1 MRRAMQRLNGDDQ
14 QRKVGNSY
22 SQQNRARTQARL
34 NAMKA
39 EGIVPMRPRDEE
51 TMRKKQEA
59 NAKAPRTISERAI
72 RVPRVG
78 VTPAPQRR
86 PLVDCLPKR
95 RGEVEIRTNEGN
107 YVRPAAPPGAIV
119 RSSDSRKDELALR
132 NQFYGKTPQE
142 ILSEDPRPR
151 RPAAAASAESDELQ
165 LHNQIVDE
173 IADRQSFLDD
183 MARLGQGHVHQ
194 QRIEGEI
201 AERVH
206 DLKRLEPYLQEA
218 SSSSGGGA
226 G

>member
-1 MRRAMQRLNGDDQ
+1 MTPL
-14 QRKVGNSY
+14 
-22 SQQNRARTQARL
+22 
-34 NAMKA
+34 
-39 EGIVPMRPRDEE
+39 
-51 TMRKKQEA
+51 
-59 NAKAPRTISERAI
+59 
-72 RVPRVG
+72 G
-78 VTPAPQRR
+78 VSSGCASS
-86 PLVDCLPKR
+86 
-95 RGEVEIRTNEGN
+95 GS
-107 YVRPAAPPGAIV
+107 APPVTLPRGLELAASTV
-119 RSSDSRKDELALR
+119 ARFHCLCPSRKDELALR

-151 RPAAAASAESDELQ
+151 LPAAAASAESDELQ